1 VVVSAPS
8 APLSMLVLFGGFR
21 CLHECDYGRK
31 LQLCFVSSIVVYSA
45 LVVLM
50 SQSNRLVS
58 IIERYLLVRN
68 VVPTLTS
75 NERKVYPSMVD
86 AKQ

>member
-1 VVVSAPS
+1 
-8 APLSMLVLFGGFR
+8 MLVLFGGFR

-31 LQLCFVSSIVVYSA
+31 LQLCFVSSVGVVSSA